1 MEKLENE
8 RKTLKNCLIEKEK
21 IIEDLQFRLEEEEIM
36 RQEKESE
43 SKELEVKLA
52 KISTVE
58 VRSDDDKFVYDI
70 NNSGN

>member
-8 RKTLKNCLIEKEK
+8 RKTLKNSLIEKEK

-43 SKELEVKLA
+43 SKELGVKLA

-58 VRSDDDKFVYDI
+58 VRSDDDKFISEMNY
-70 NNSGN
+70 